1 MSMTNF
7 EKWKQDI
14 KPEDFV
20 YNDDAVFE
28 CDSGLCPAQDFCY
41 ALGEKRGSGRK
52 LLNPEKN
59 SGKLSLSNKR

>member
-1 MSMTNF
+1 MTNF

-28 CDSGLCPAQDFCY
+28 CDSGYPAQDFCY
-41 ALGEKRGSGRK
+41 ALGEKMENCKKSFI
-52 LLNPEKN
+52 LWAETE
-59 SGKLSLSNKR
+59 SDE